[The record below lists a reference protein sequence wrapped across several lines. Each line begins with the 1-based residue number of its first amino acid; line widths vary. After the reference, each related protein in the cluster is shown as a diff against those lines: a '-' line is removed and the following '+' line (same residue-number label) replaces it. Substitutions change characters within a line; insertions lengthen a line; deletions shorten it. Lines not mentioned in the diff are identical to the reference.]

1 MKKPSMKPMRPSGDG
16 KPTKER
22 DQGKGRGTGINKG
35 MVKESIPQVVKK
47 NRYGKP
53 TQTQKM

>member
-1 MKKPSMKPMRPSGDG
+1 MKKPMRPSGDG

-35 MVKESIPQVVKK
+35 MVKESIPQVVMK